1 MSVARP
7 PAGARTAARQGEG
20 APGRRYGRF
29 LLALLLAP
37 TLHAQIP
44 EAQRRSDFEFMGA
57 DVQAMQ
63 RDDTRNPA
71 MLWVQQ
77 GAALWQQAAG
87 PGNKSCAS
95 CHGSV
100 TSLRGVAARY
110 PAFDTQ
116 TQGPINLAQRL
127 NRCRQSQQLATPWK
141 LESEELLALE
151 SLVALQSRGLPI
163 TPPSDPRLQAHLER
177 GRQLYAQ
184 RMGQLDLSCAQ
195 CHDQRWGQRLG
206 GSTIPQGQATSY
218 PQYRLEWQ
226 GVGSL
231 QRRLRSCLA
240 GVRAQPWPLGAVEL
254 VELELFL
261 SARARGLP
269 LEAPGVRP

>member
-1 MSVARP
+1 MK
-7 PAGARTAARQGEG
+7 
-20 APGRRYGRF
+20 RYSA
-29 LLALLLAP
+29 LLSALLLAP

-44 EAQRRSDFEFMGA
+44 DAQRRSDFGFMGPN
-57 DVQAMQ
+57 VQAMQ
-63 RDDTRNPA
+63 RDDARNPA

-77 GAALWQQAAG
+77 GASLWQQGAG
-87 PGNKSCAS
+87 AGNKSCAS
-95 CHGSV
+95 CHGEVS
-100 TSLRGVAARY
+100 SLRGVAARY
-110 PAFDTQ
+110 PAFDMQ
-116 TQGPINLAQRL
+116 SQGPVNLAQRI
-127 NRCRQSQQLATPWK
+127 NRCRQSQQGATPWK

-163 TPPSDPRLQAHLER
+163 TPPVDARLQPHLER

-184 RMGQLDLSCAQ
+184 RLGQLDLSCAQ

-206 GSTIPQGQATSY
+206 GTTIPQGHPTSY

-226 GVGSL
+226 GLGSL
-231 QRRLRSCLA
+231 QRRLRNCLS
-240 GVRAQPWPLGAVEL
+240 GVRAQAWPMGAQEL

-261 SARARGLP
+261 AQRARNLP